1 MTIGLSGVL
10 DKSHRRIAGDR
21 SCARGRRSACAA
33 SPGPGIDTCGH
44 AATGHPSSAPTTG
57 GASSPRRKRSDR
69 AADHKTRRSY
79 HAYVGSQTHRRAY
92 QSPLSCLQWSAAS
105 VSSRNG
111 HLNEQVQHRVF
122 LWESLRRLPWCTCVS
137 ASARQSRAQCRAREL
152 CCKILMLK
160 PCTAHT
166 LSLAHDRR
174 CWEFCGSF
182 SAVGRQSSRVSALFW
197 PSWLLQELYLAICEH
212 LGPIYTRGATHTSL
226 SRTACRLSDMG
237 RRTDRAARPSSRAA
251 SRRASSATA
260 PHRAAA

>member
-122 LWESLRRLPWCTCVS
+122 LWESLRRLPWCACV
-137 ASARQSRAQCRAREL
+137 RVLVPVRAPPHPGL
-152 CCKILMLK
+152 
-160 PCTAHT
+160 PAH
-166 LSLAHDRR
+166 
-174 CWEFCGSF
+174 
-182 SAVGRQSSRVSALFW
+182 AV
-197 PSWLLQELYLAICEH
+197 
-212 LGPIYTRGATHTSL
+212 
-226 SRTACRLSDMG
+226 
-237 RRTDRAARPSSRAA
+237 
-251 SRRASSATA
+251 
-260 PHRAAA
+260 